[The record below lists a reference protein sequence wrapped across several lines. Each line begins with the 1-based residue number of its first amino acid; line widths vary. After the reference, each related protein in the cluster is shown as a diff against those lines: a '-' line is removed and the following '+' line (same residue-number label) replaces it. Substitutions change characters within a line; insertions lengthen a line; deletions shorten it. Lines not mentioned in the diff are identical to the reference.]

1 MPDLNPGVTFAGH
14 RIEGVAGRGG
24 MGTVYRATH
33 LALDHV
39 VALKVIST
47 DLAADDAF
55 RERFRSESR
64 IAVSLRHPNVV
75 SIHHAG
81 EEDGLLF
88 VTMDLIEGPDL
99 RRMLVAL
106 GTLEPGRAVAIV
118 EQVASALDVAHSR
131 GLVHRDI
138 KPGNVLVERDSG
150 DHAYLTDFG
159 LAKRFDQASEASGLT
174 RTGAFV
180 GTLDYVA
187 PEQIRG
193 GRVDARTDVYA
204 LGCVLYEAIAGRAP
218 FADREENVAK
228 IYAHLQDEPP
238 WLPGEDAAVGVLDEV
253 IARALA
259 KEPGDRYPSAG
270 DLARA
275 AAAAVAG
282 EEVLRSAERSVATG
296 RAAPESDEA
305 VSPPTPDIPDTVAA
319 EPPPPAADTAASEPT
334 GSAPPPTEAAAQPT
348 EASPAA
354 GPAPAGSA
362 AAAGPKRPEVTSG
375 PATEPASGGPPRA
388 PGIEPGD
395 PSGRGGGGG
404 ASAAATVAG
413 RPPPAGGPR
422 WGRIALALATLA
434 GAAVVAA
441 VLALAGGDGDG
452 GDEGGGFEAP
462 RAVGQPIAVDGFPVG
477 VAAADGTVA
486 VATREGERVALF
498 DESGKPAGAIT
509 LPGPGEDVTLSAG
522 SIWAS
527 VPGSSVV
534 VRADADGG
542 NAEPV
547 DVGAAPLGLGADGGT
562 VYAAQPDAR
571 SVAAIDVGDNSV
583 APIPI
588 DGSSTPSFVAA
599 GDGVL
604 WVVDRDGGVVFR
616 VDLEDPDAS
625 EDLPLGENPKGV
637 ALGAGSVWVANT
649 ESANV
654 VRLSTDGDE
663 QAEIPVGGEPRL
675 LAYGFGRVWV
685 ANGDGS
691 VDAIDPAD
699 NTVQSVEVDGSPE
712 GVAIGSDEVW
722 VTAGRG
728 DQLIRIDPGA
738 AR

>member
-39 VALKVIST
+39 VALKVISS

-99 RRMLVAL
+99 RRMLVAA
-106 GTLEPGRAVAIV
+106 GTLEPERAVAIV
-118 EQVASALDVAHSR
+118 GQVASALDVAHSR

-138 KPGNVLVERDSG
+138 KPGNVLVETDRD

-204 LGCVLYEAIAGRAP
+204 LGCVLYETIAGRAP

-238 WLPGEDAAVGVLDEV
+238 WLPGEDADAGALDEV

-259 KEPGDRYPSAG
+259 KEQGDRFPSAG

-275 AAAAVAG
+275 ATAAIVG
-282 EEVLRSAERSVATG
+282 EKVLRSAERSVATG
-296 RAAPESDEA
+296 KAAPDSDEA
-305 VSPPTPDIPDTVAA
+305 PAPPVPDTVAA
-319 EPPPPAADTAASEPT
+319 GPP
-334 GSAPPPTEAAAQPT
+334 PPPTEPGPPPT
-348 EASPAA
+348 EDASSSPSEP
-354 GPAPAGSA
+354 GPPPTEPA
-362 AAAGPKRPEVTSG
+362 AAA
-375 PATEPASGGPPRA
+375 TEPGPP
-388 PGIEPGD
+388 PT
-395 PSGRGGGGG
+395 
-404 ASAAATVAG
+404 AATAV
-413 RPPPAGGPR
+413 PAGGEGPPTAATAAAPRAATAPR

-434 GAAVVAA
+434 GAVA
-441 VLALAGGDGDG
+441 VLAVLVLAGGDDSGGGDG
-452 GDEGGGFEAP
+452 STGFEAP
-462 RAVGQPIAVDGFPVG
+462 RVVGQPIAVTGFPVG
-477 VAAADGTVA
+477 VAVADGTVA
-486 VATREGERVALF
+486 VATREGRRVALF
-498 DESGKPAGAIT
+498 DEDGRAAGEMALPA
-509 LPGPGEDVTLSAG
+509 PGEDVTIAAG

-527 VPGSSVV
+527 VPDASAVL
-534 VRADADGG
+534 RADTDGA
-542 NAEPV
+542 NAQPI
-547 DVGAAPLGLGADGGT
+547 DVGAAPLGLGADGDT
-562 VYAAQPDAR
+562 VYAAQPGAG
-571 SVAAIDVGDNSV
+571 SVAAIDAGDGSV
-583 APIPI
+583 DPIAI

-599 GDGVL
+599 GEGIL
-604 WVVDRDGGVVFR
+604 WVVDRAGDVVFR
-616 VDLEDPDAS
+616 LDPDDPGAAV
-625 EDLPLGENPKGV
+625 EVTLGDNPKGV
-637 ALGAGSVWVANT
+637 LVAAGSVWVADT
-649 ESANV
+649 GGGNV
-654 VRLSTDGDE
+654 VRLSTGGDE
-663 QAEIPVGGEPRL
+663 EAEIEVGGEPRL

-685 ANGDGS
+685 TNGKNS
-691 VDAIDPAD
+691 VEAIDPAD
-699 NTVQSVEVDGSPE
+699 NTVQRVEVEGSPE
-712 GVAIGSDEVW
+712 GVAIGSEEVW
-722 VTAGRG
+722 VTAGKG
-728 DQLIRIDPGA
+728 DELVRIDPGV
-738 AR
+738 